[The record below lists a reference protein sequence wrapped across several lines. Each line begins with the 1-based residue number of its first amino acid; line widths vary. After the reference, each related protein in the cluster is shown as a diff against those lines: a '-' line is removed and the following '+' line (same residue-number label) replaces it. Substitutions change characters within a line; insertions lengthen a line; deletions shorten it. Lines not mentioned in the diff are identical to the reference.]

1 METKAYEPI
10 VVQSDDD
17 GFCAAHGIPIGS
29 TLEIVEVLYNGVL
42 VRLGEDK
49 LLFVDKKYFKPNQ
62 VDTMT
67 AKRIFDPT
75 ELVEL
80 VKKQDL
86 LLDYKK
92 LENITLSEVLLG
104 HGNKVT
110 ITQDGIYTSDG
121 SFYDDIKTI
130 RSNKVLTRNL
140 IQIDLRQ
147 WAVVLF
153 RDKVT
158 FCIGFIKKSWYNKE
172 TFNALKENGINIL
185 EPIEEN
191 DSGTEVDF

>member
-42 VRLGEDK
+42 VRFDEDK
-49 LLFVDKKYFKPNQ
+49 LLFVDKKYFRPDQ

-67 AKRIFDPT
+67 AKRIFDP
-75 ELVEL
+75 EQLVEL

-92 LENITLSEVLLG
+92 LENSTLSDVLFAFG
-104 HGNKVT
+104 SKT
-110 ITQDGIYTSDG
+110 SITPDQIYVSDG
-121 SFYDDIKTI
+121 SSYDDIKI
-130 RSNKVLTRNL
+130 VRSNKILSRNL
-140 IQIDLRQ
+140 IEINLHE
-147 WAVVLF
+147 WGVVLF
-153 RDKVT
+153 RDKDT
-158 FCIGFIKKSWYNKE
+158 FRIGFIRKSWYSK
-172 TFNALKENGINIL
+172 TTYDALKKNGINIL

-191 DSGTEVDF
+191 DSRTEVTF